1 MACFADINVSQGS
14 VATYARCDETFN
26 IHLTANWPR
35 NLPAILF
42 KSRLGLTELRPW
54 VRGPAFL
61 AHPVYEKNLYSTQ
74 TQPRLTSWRRLHDRD
89 GTGSHFVTQRP
100 SDPGIQR
107 PIDSVTQWPSSM
119 SPSRLMDAG
128 PCPPSTPSQSPV
140 IATSMSHPF
149 PSLLFFPHPIK
160 LSKEVCN
167 FPTLTCEK
175 MSASRRDAFEGSH
188 GALVPRISG
197 VTMLRLVTG
206 AHWW

>member
-14 VATYARCDETFN
+14 VATYARCGETFN

-35 NLPAILF
+35 DLPAILF
-42 KSRLGLTELRPW
+42 KSRLGLTELWPW
-54 VRGPAFL
+54 GRGPAFL

-107 PIDSVTQWPSSM
+107 PIDPVTQWPSSM

-128 PCPPSTPSQSPV
+128 PCPPPPL
-140 IATSMSHPF
+140 
-149 PSLLFFPHPIK
+149 PSLPLLLHPCLTHSLRYCSFPPPH
-160 LSKEVCN
+160 
-167 FPTLTCEK
+167 
-175 MSASRRDAFEGSH
+175 
-188 GALVPRISG
+188 
-197 VTMLRLVTG
+197 
-206 AHWW
+206 